1 VTGYDLTVVE
11 QAGHRTAY
19 VLPVVPEDAST
30 DVREGIARRRV
41 VALTGVCP
49 CGARAVRPSRE
60 ERRAA
65 RRAGRVAWALIEHE
79 SGCPAPLDG
88 SVTTW

>member
-1 VTGYDLTVVE
+1 MTGYDVTMVE
-11 QAGHRTAY
+11 QAGHKTAY
-19 VLPVVPEDAST
+19 VLPVVPEDAPAA
-30 DVREGIARRRV
+30 VREGIARRRL

-49 CGARAVRPSRE
+49 CGARAVLPSRK

-65 RRAGRVAWALIEHE
+65 RRAGRVAWVLIEHE